1 MECSHDWG
9 VPEAGAAHVEA
20 RPRAALAGQ
29 NVLELRGRVRPKGDG
44 LLKNKLYEDVFFDT
58 TTLNT
63 RIGMNKVIVF
73 NQHKTNNSRVN
84 ELKSLVNPV
93 LKVTN
98 IHTNHSSQ
106 TYTFSSKNINKAPSC
121 ID

>member
-1 MECSHDWG
+1 MKF
-9 VPEAGAAHVEA
+9 
-20 RPRAALAGQ
+20 Q
-29 NVLELRGRVRPKGDG
+29 I
-44 LLKNKLYEDVFFDT
+44 LKKSNITITITFDKKY
-58 TTLNT
+58 N
-63 RIGMNKVIVF
+63 